1 MSTHNL
7 QRIFRPAR
15 VAVIGGSQRQGSVGD
30 AVMRNLLDADFRGT
44 VIPVNPKYDEVHGL
58 RAYQEVGQLSE
69 PPDLAVV
76 CTPAKTVPAIVGQCR
91 DADVGGVIILSAG
104 FREAGKEGA
113 ELEKSVRAA
122 GGDFEHLRAVGPNCL
137 GILAP
142 HQGLNA
148 SFAAAMPPAGH
159 VAFVSQSGALCTAV
173 LDWALQEQ
181 IGFSHF
187 VSIGNMLDVDFADL
201 IDYFAEDSQTRAIV
215 LYIESITNARRFM
228 SASRAYAASKPII
241 AYKAGRFSASAQASA
256 SHTGAMAGEDAVF
269 DAAFRRA
276 GIERVFEVGQIFACA
291 ELLARHPRRAG
302 PRLAIITNAGGPG
315 VMAADALLDRGGIL
329 ADLSEATIQRLNRCL
344 PEHWSG
350 GNPVDVLGDA
360 TQERYE
366 EASRIVLEDEAVDA
380 ALVILTPQAMTRPDP
395 TAVAIGRLAPQ
406 TSKPLLAAWM
416 GGPAVE
422 NGHRILNDAGIP
434 TYAMPEEAIHAFL
447 HLVSYTRNRRS
458 LHETPRELD
467 LRPTMDREAVAE
479 QLPSV
484 DPGAE
489 TPVLGEAASKQIL
502 KAYGIPVAETAEAA
516 SADEAIQAAERFGY
530 PVALKIV
537 SPQITHKSDAGGV
550 ALNLD
555 SADQVQQA
563 YQRILQAV
571 RRREPDAEVQ
581 GVTVQPMVQAE
592 HAREL
597 IVGAKQDATFGAV
610 MMIGLGGTAAEVLQD
625 RVLGLPPL
633 NEPLARQML
642 QSLRSWPLL
651 EGYRGQ
657 PGVDLEALIE
667 VLVRLSCLVADHPAI
682 DSLDINPLLA
692 TPDGATA
699 LDARVF
705 VNRRRLGLSVP
716 PYPHLA
722 IRPPTPDGARVDLK
736 GFTERFYQRDHL
748 AKRTS

>member
-1 MSTHNL
+1 MSTQNL
-7 QRIFRPAR
+7 QRIFRPAG
-15 VAVIGGSQRQGSVGD
+15 VAVIGASQRHGSVGD
-30 AVMRNLLDADFRGT
+30 AVMRNLLDADFRRT
-44 VIPVNPKYDEVHGL
+44 VIPVNPKHEEIHGL

-69 PPDLAVV
+69 PPDLAIV

-91 DADVGGVIILSAG
+91 DAGVGGVIILSAG
-104 FREAGKEGA
+104 FREAGEEGVK
-113 ELEKSVRAA
+113 LEQSVRAA
-122 GGDFEHLRAVGPNCL
+122 SGDFKQLRAVGPNCL

-215 LYIESITNARRFM
+215 LYIESISNARKFL
-228 SASRAYAASKPII
+228 SVSRAYASSKPIV
-241 AYKAGRFSASAQASA
+241 AYKAGRFSGSAQASA

-276 GIERVFEVGQIFACA
+276 GIERVFEVGQVFACA
-291 ELLARHPRRAG
+291 ELLARHPRSAG

-315 VMAADALLDRGGIL
+315 VMAADALLDRGGTL
-329 ADLSEATIQRLNRCL
+329 TELSEATMERLNGCL
-344 PEHWSG
+344 PQHWSG
-350 GNPVDVLGDA
+350 GNPVDILGDA

-395 TAVAIGRLAPQ
+395 TAVAIGRLAPE

-416 GGPAVE
+416 GGSAVE

-434 TYAMPEEAIHAFL
+434 AYAMPEKAIHAFM

-458 LHETPRELD
+458 LHEAPSELVP
-467 LRPTMDREAVAE
+467 RPTMDRETVA
-479 QLPSV
+479 QRLQNV
-484 DPGAE
+484 DPDAE
-489 TPVLGEAASKQIL
+489 TPVLSEAASKQIL

-516 SADEAIQAAERFGY
+516 SADEAIQAAERLGY

-537 SPQITHKSDAGGV
+537 SPHIAHKSDAGGV
-550 ALNLD
+550 ALHLD
-555 SADQVQQA
+555 SADQVQKA
-563 YQRILQAV
+563 YQQILQAV
-571 RRREPDAEVQ
+571 GRREPDAEVQ
-581 GVTVQPMVQAE
+581 GVNVQPMVQAE

-597 IVGAKQDATFGAV
+597 IVGAKQDVTFGAV
-610 MMIGLGGTAAEVLQD
+610 MMVGLGGKAAEVLQD
-625 RVLGLPPL
+625 RTLGLPPL
-633 NEPLARQML
+633 NASLARQML
-642 QSLRSWPLL
+642 EPLRCWPLL
-651 EGYRGQ
+651 EAYRGQ
-657 PGVDLEALIE
+657 PAVDLEALTQ
-667 VLVRLSCLVADHPAI
+667 VLVRLSRLVVDHPAI

-692 TPDGATA
+692 TPDGVTA

-705 VNRRRLGLSVP
+705 VKRRRLGLRVP

-722 IRPPTPDGARVDLK
+722 IRPQHQMGPM
-736 GFTERFYQRDHL
+736 
-748 AKRTS
+748 SI